1 MSTATD
7 DPEHPPAVHFTPW
20 DPATQ
25 RDPHPQLRALQRHDP
40 VHWFGLV
47 SAWVVTGFDDVAR
60 VLADDRF
67 SSRVELSSFE
77 RGRDVG
83 YGSAELARIVDA
95 FFAHALLFLDD
106 PDHARLR
113 TLVRPF
119 FSREGVAALEPR
131 IADLVD
137 ETLAALPEEGEA
149 DVIAGFAGR
158 VPGLVASEL
167 LGVPRC
173 EEERFRRCAEGI
185 GIFFDIVKS
194 DDERTRAARCLA
206 DLWATLE
213 RLAWQDGAPEGS
225 VVATLERA
233 CADGALT
240 RDEVLATCCLLASAG
255 HESTGNLIGNALL
268 ALAASPEMAASL
280 AAHPERVAGFVEEV
294 LRTESPVVGVQRV
307 ATVETVLRERTVRP
321 GDYVIAITAAANRD
335 PSEYASPDVLDPSSP
350 RPHLAF
356 GHGRHFCV
364 GARLA
369 RAEACIAVSRW
380 LATFEFAPARPLE
393 EMARKPTQVLRG
405 PAELWL
411 RVRRRARAAGGNS
424 VREARSRS

>member
-1 MSTATD
+1 MSTAPE
-7 DPEHPPAVHFTPW
+7 DPESPPAVQFTPW

-25 RDPHPQLRALQRHDP
+25 RDPHAQLRALQLHDP

-47 SAWVVTGFDDVAR
+47 SAWVVTGFNDVAR

-77 RGRDVG
+77 RGREVG
-83 YGSAELARIVDA
+83 YGSAELTRIVDA

-106 PDHARLR
+106 ADHARLR
-113 TLVRPF
+113 ALVRPF
-119 FSREGVAALEPR
+119 FAREGVATFEPR
-131 IADLVD
+131 IGQLVD
-137 ETLAALPEEGEA
+137 EALAALPDEGEV
-149 DVIAGFAGR
+149 DVITTFAGR
-158 VPGLVASEL
+158 VPSLVASEL
-167 LGVPRC
+167 LGVPRS
-173 EEERFRRCAEGI
+173 EEELFRRCAEGI

-206 DLWATLE
+206 DLWATLA
-213 RLAWQDGAPEGS
+213 RLAWQDGASEGS
-225 VVATLERA
+225 VLAVLARA
-233 CADGALT
+233 CAAGALT

-268 ALAASPEMAASL
+268 ALAASPELASSL
-280 AAHPERVAGFVEEV
+280 DAHPERIAGFVEEV
-294 LRTESPVVGVQRV
+294 LRTEGPVVGVQRV
-307 ATVETVLRERTVRP
+307 ATVETVLHGRTVGP

-335 PSEYASPDVLDPSSP
+335 PREYAAPDAIDPSSP

-380 LATFEFAPARPLE
+380 LATFEFSPARPLE
-393 EMARKPTQVLRG
+393 DMARKPTQVLRG

-411 RVRRRARAAGGNS
+411 RVRRRARAA
-424 VREARSRS
+424 R